1 MGKQSSFTQDIN
13 LSEKSKIIRNVW
25 RLENL
30 TIKEGRGKKNDFDSL
45 ASLMYRKKY
54 LSTKLYTSGNS

>member
-1 MGKQSSFTQDIN
+1 MYG
-13 LSEKSKIIRNVW
+13 ENVW
-25 RLENL
+25 LENL

-54 LSTKLYTSGNS
+54 LSTKLSTSGNS